1 MVHHEFITD
10 KKATSPPVSFYFVSV
25 IWLVQVLSDS
35 CTSCYE
41 EVMEEFARRDSSNSN
56 TLQQTRGYVF
66 QFRGAFCAVID
77 YDGYMKASLQRVI
90 DLQTLLLK
98 FNRLE
103 RTLLLPATEGRPDR
117 NETDTEHSYSLA
129 MAAWYLAK
137 DLPHLDTDKCLRY
150 ALVHDL
156 PEIDAGDTFAYDKS
170 QTAHSSKADREQEAI
185 ACLKEHWPDFAEM
198 TASIE
203 GYEARKDP
211 ESRFVY
217 ALDKL
222 MPMVVNH
229 LSGGK
234 NYRKHRVTLN
244 DVKEFKAKKVAVS
257 PEIQTLYHDM
267 LAIFEMHPE
276 YFVQTEPGKLSDDD
290 YLKKAVHLGQ
300 QSIETVGCG
309 VVIVSAEGEILAEAY
324 NSQEVDGVAVHH
336 AEIKAIVAANRK
348 TGSRKLKGAIA
359 YCSCEPCAMCLAA
372 LSYAKVD
379 RIIFRDRMADLFPDD
394 PQSQFDSH
402 VFVAG
407 LNFKPKLQQ
416 FTE

>member
-1 MVHHEFITD
+1 
-10 KKATSPPVSFYFVSV
+10 
-25 IWLVQVLSDS
+25 
-35 CTSCYE
+35 
-41 EVMEEFARRDSSNSN
+41 
-56 TLQQTRGYVF
+56 
-66 QFRGAFCAVID
+66 
-77 YDGYMKASLQRVI
+77 MKSSLQRVI

-98 FNRLE
+98 FNHLE
-103 RTLLLPATEGRPDR
+103 RTLLLPKVEGKPDR

-137 DLPHLDTDKCLRY
+137 DLPHLDADKCVRY

-156 PEIDAGDTFAYDKS
+156 QEIYAGDTFAYDKS
-170 QTAHSSKADREQEAI
+170 QAAHSSKADREERGVAR
-185 ACLKEHWPDFAEM
+185 LKEQWPDFAEM

-222 MPMVVNH
+222 MPMVINH
-229 LSGGK
+229 LSEGK
-234 NYRKHRVTLN
+234 NYRNHGVTL
-244 DVKEFKAKKVAVS
+244 DDIKGVKAKKIAVS
-257 PEIQTLYHDM
+257 PEIERLYLDM
-267 LAIFEMHPE
+267 IAVFDVHPE
-276 YFVQTEPGKLSDDD
+276 YFAKTERASLTDED
-290 YLKKAVHLGQ
+290 YLKRAVHLSK
-300 QSIETVGCG
+300 QSVDTVGCG
-309 VVIVSAEGEILAEAY
+309 VVIVDKDGVMLAETY
-324 NSQEVDGVAVHH
+324 NSQEEDNIAVHH
-336 AEIKAIVAANRK
+336 AEIKAIMAANRK
-348 TGSRKLKGAIA
+348 TGSRKLRGAVA

-379 RIIFRDRMADLFPDD
+379 RIIFRDRMVDLFPDD

-402 VFVAG
+402 AFVAG